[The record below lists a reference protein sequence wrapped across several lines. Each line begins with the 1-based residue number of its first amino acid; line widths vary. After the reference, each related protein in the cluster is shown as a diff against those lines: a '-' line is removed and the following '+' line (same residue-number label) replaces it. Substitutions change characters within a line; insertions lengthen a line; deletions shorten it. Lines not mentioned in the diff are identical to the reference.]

1 MARTSVAL
9 ESGVANEASQ
19 LERANNETNSRT
31 LLLQNVSLIPHRWII
46 TDELTILSKYV

>member
-1 MARTSVAL
+1 MARTSLAL

-19 LERANNETNSRT
+19 LERGNNETNSRT
-31 LLLQNVSLIPHRWII
+31 LLPQNVSLIHHRQII

>member
-31 LLLQNVSLIPHRWII
+31 LLLQNHRRII